1 MKINLVRRGAWI
13 GLAAIALLSSV
24 PVLSASTAGAIELT
38 RVGDSGTPFVRGPA
52 DIQWNWQAGTDVRF
66 STVMSLEVFNS
77 AGARV
82 LHRYRYVRYGQWPWD
97 TRKVAD
103 GVYTARATVR
113 NHPEISSV
121 LTPIYVDNTAPT
133 VEITSPARG
142 AKSVY
147 VQDVAYGFDKTVVVG
162 ATTVAADVADNFSGV
177 GQVEWFLD
185 GVKIELDDDKYD
197 FSAVAPGEHTLSVI
211 ATSPATRTSSPR
223 HPRSRSSRWVSAAR
237 RRRPSR
243 RTWASSRTRTRSCPA
258 GTRRPQTRARSFRAG
273 TPQSRTRARSCPART
288 RRFRTR
294 IPRRRLTPGHFS
306 RFRHQRSSSTAF
318 HSRETRLMRPGFV
331 MSPARLGR
339 PWREC
344 FRSTRARAGSPPS

>member
-211 ATSPATRTSSPR
+211 ATDLAGNQNKLTEASEISIIAVGVGGAPTAPEPPDLGEQPDPNEILPSGDPTAPDPSEILPSGDPTVPDPSEILPSEDPTVPNPDPSQTPDPGTLLPVPPPA
-223 HPRSRSSRWVSAAR
+223 
-237 RRRPSR
+237 
-243 RTWASSRTRTRSCPA
+243 
-258 GTRRPQTRARSFRAG
+258 
-273 TPQSRTRARSCPART
+273 
-288 RRFRTR
+288 
-294 IPRRRLTPGHFS
+294 I
-306 RFRHQRSSSTAF
+306 
-318 HSRETRLMRPGFV
+318 
-331 MSPARLGR
+331 
-339 PWREC
+339 
-344 FRSTRARAGSPPS
+344 